1 MGYRPSAGWGSNS
14 LNRPPAGAAAPGRGG
29 FAADPARLRQGEL
42 SEKDALHVLDLVT
55 KEYPV
60 DPSRIYLFGHSAGG
74 AGTWYMGEK
83 YAEKWAAIAA
93 SAAATR
99 PAGFPFDRLKGMPI
113 LVCHGDRD
121 DEVPVAS
128 SRNMVKAAKEAGLDP
143 QYLEVPGATHLTIVA
158 LVEPKVFDFFDQHMH
173 R

>member
-1 MGYRPSAGWGSNS
+1 
-14 LNRPPAGAAAPGRGG
+14 
-29 FAADPARLRQGEL
+29 L
-42 SEKDALHVLDLVT
+42 SEKDALNVLDLVT
-55 KEYPV
+55 REYPV
-60 DPSRIYLFGHSAGG
+60 DPDRIFLFGHSAGG

-113 LVCHGDRD
+113 LICHGDRD

-128 SRNMVKAAKEAGLDP
+128 SRNMVKAARENGLDP

-158 LVEPKVFDFFDQHMH
+158 LVEPKVFEFFDRHP
-173 R
+173 RKIPTGAAGRP